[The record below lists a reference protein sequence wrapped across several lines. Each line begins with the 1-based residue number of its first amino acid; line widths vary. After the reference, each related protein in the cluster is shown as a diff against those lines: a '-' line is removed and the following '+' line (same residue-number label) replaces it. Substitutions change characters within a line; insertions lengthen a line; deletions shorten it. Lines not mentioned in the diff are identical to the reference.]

1 MKYANLVTVFY
12 VFLIL
17 KKFCEMGAILAIL
30 KMKKLRPMV
39 NENPPTL

>member
-17 KKFCEMGAILAIL
+17 KKYCKMGAIMAIL
-30 KMKKLRPMV
+30 IMKKLRSTV
-39 NENPPTL
+39 NENPPTF